1 MHQCLKASWL
11 GSVHSELRQKM
22 GWTRVPWAPQI
33 EFQRTVTTFDL
44 TPGKV
49 HAFTVSK
56 FQLLIRQRLPLP
68 FKHFAHGGCLQPSFT
83 PYIKYAC
90 HICSVYAVHAVTLIP
105 SADLESLTSVIE
117 LVLTKAA
124 KDGTKQFN
132 LNWLRQQ
139 ST

>member
-1 MHQCLKASWL
+1 
-11 GSVHSELRQKM
+11 M
-22 GWTRVPWAPQI
+22 GTSDRILAH
-33 EFQRTVTTFDL
+33 RDRYDL
-44 TPGKV
+44 TPGEA

-68 FKHFAHGGCLQPSFT
+68 FKHFAHGGYFQPNFT
-83 PYIKYAC
+83 PYFKYASL
-90 HICSVYAVHAVTLIP
+90 IRSVYVLHAVTLIP
-105 SADLESLTSVIE
+105 STDLESLASVIE